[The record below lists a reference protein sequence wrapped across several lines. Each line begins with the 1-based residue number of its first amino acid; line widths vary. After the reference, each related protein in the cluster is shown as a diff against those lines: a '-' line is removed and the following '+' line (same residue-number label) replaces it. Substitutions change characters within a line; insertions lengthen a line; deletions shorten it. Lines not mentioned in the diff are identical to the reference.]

1 MQTICSFMHTVHR
14 RLCRLPHK
22 QTKLKKH
29 MCTQKANYIH
39 ICTKCLFLFFFVEAL
54 LKHHAHVASSPLS
67 HEASAPLSHEASAP
81 LSHEASAPLSRDI
94 GSALIY
100 CVTIAYPEDHK
111 NTIAHYVLQA
121 LSGKLHTTT
130 LDAHDIVPSGA
141 LSFEENSVLG
151 ACSGRQGD
159 MSVVYPESREHVFG

>member
-54 LKHHAHVASSPLS
+54 LKHHAHVASSPM
-67 HEASAPLSHEASAP
+67 PHEASAP

-121 LSGKLHTTT
+121 LSGKLHTTK

-141 LSFEENSVLG
+141 LSFEENSVQG
-151 ACSGRQGD
+151 ACSGRQGT
-159 MSVVYPESREHVFG
+159 SEA

>member
-1 MQTICSFMHTVHR
+1 
-14 RLCRLPHK
+14 
-22 QTKLKKH
+22 

-54 LKHHAHVASSPLS
+54 LKHHAHVASS
-67 HEASAPLSHEASAP
+67 P